1 MLRGSI
7 VLVVVC
13 LSTAVI
19 QAKPPQVAPAFEA
32 ASVKPSAPDAQGQ
45 HLRREPGGRVSI
57 SNVPLRELIKFVYQ
71 LQDFQIDGVPAWASS
86 ESFDIVAK
94 AAEDVPPVL
103 PGTAVDPLIVMLR
116 TLLAD
121 RFRLQVH
128 RESREMPAYAL
139 VLSKPGVL
147 GAGLKRSTTDCPA
160 IAREQQATRS
170 AQPSSVGSQ
179 CGFRAALGVITSG
192 GFPLSQLL
200 NPLSQ
205 LVRRPVVDR
214 TGLQGGFDYEL
225 RFAPENLQ
233 AGAPNAADPG
243 GASVFTALQEQ
254 LGLKLEPARVPIEV
268 LVVDHIERPTSD

>member
-7 VLVVVC
+7 VLAVVC
-13 LSTAVI
+13 LSAGLM
-19 QAKPPQVAPAFEA
+19 QAEPLQIAPAFEV
-32 ASVKPSAPDAQGQ
+32 ASVKPSAPNAQGQ
-45 HLRREPGGRVSI
+45 QLRREPGGRVSI

-71 LQDFQIDGVPAWASS
+71 LQDFQLDGVPAWATS

-94 AAEDVPPVL
+94 AADDVPPVL
-103 PGTAVDPLIVMLR
+103 PGTTVDPLILMLR
-116 TLLAD
+116 TLLGD
-121 RFRLQVH
+121 RFRLHVH
-128 RESREMPAYAL
+128 RELREMPAYAL
-139 VLSKPGVL
+139 VVSKPGVL
-147 GAGLKRSTTDCPA
+147 GAGLKRSTTDCQA
-160 IAREQQATRS
+160 IAREQQSTRP
-170 AQPSSVGSQ
+170 AQASSGSQ

-205 LVRRPVVDR
+205 LVRGPVVDR

-225 RFAPENLQ
+225 RFVQEGLQ
-233 AGAPNAADPG
+233 AGAQNAGDPG

-268 LVVDHIERPTSD
+268 FVVDHVERPTSD